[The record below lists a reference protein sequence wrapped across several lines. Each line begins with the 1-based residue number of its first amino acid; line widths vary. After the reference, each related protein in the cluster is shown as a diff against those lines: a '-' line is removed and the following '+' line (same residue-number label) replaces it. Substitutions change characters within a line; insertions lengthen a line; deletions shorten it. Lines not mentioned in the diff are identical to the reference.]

1 MNQMNIEL
9 DKIYNEDCQEGIKRI
24 PDASVDCV
32 ITDPPY
38 LYLKGQK
45 LEREFNE
52 FELFNQFKR
61 VLKPD
66 GFVVLF
72 GRGTSFYRWNVIL
85 SQLGFFFKE
94 EIIWAKSNITSPLL
108 ALLRVHETISISS
121 LGKGKIN
128 RVKVP
133 YIEAKNGNV
142 ASVLQDIKRLKVIL
156 HNPKS
161 LKAVEDF
168 LINNVA
174 SYNLDRV
181 SGYNVS
187 AQPGFKNEDR
197 CAAVVRAMSDG
208 CTERSIIRTD
218 LHKDERANKHGLH
231 GDMKIGDRSCN
242 VISSMSCG
250 MNEKSII
257 KIVRDHYSAIHPT
270 QKPVR
275 LLERL
280 LALTT
285 QPGDVVLDPFIGSCS
300 TAIACVNTNRKY
312 IGFEIDKEYYDAGM
326 NRLNKVIS
334 EPKLVM

>member
-1 MNQMNIEL
+1 M
-9 DKIYNEDCQEGIKRI
+9 
-24 PDASVDCV
+24 
-32 ITDPPY
+32 
-38 LYLKGQK
+38 
-45 LEREFNE
+45 
-52 FELFNQFKR
+52 
-61 VLKPD
+61 
-66 GFVVLF
+66 
-72 GRGTSFYRWNVIL
+72 
-85 SQLGFFFKE
+85 
-94 EIIWAKSNITSPLL
+94 
-108 ALLRVHETISISS
+108 
-121 LGKGKIN
+121 GKGKIN

>member
-1 MNQMNIEL
+1 MNKIEFNR
-9 DKIYNEDCQEGIKRI
+9 IYNEDCQEGIKRI
-24 PDASVDCV
+24 PDSSIDCI

-38 LYLKGQK
+38 LYLKNQK
-45 LEREFNE
+45 LERGFNE
-52 FELFNQFKR
+52 FDLFDQFKR
-61 VLKPD
+61 VLKSD

-85 SQLGFFFKE
+85 SQLGFSFKE
-94 EIIWAKSNITSPLL
+94 EIIWDKSYITSPLL

-121 LGKGKIN
+121 LGNGKIN

-133 YIEAKNGNV
+133 YIESKNGNV
-142 ASVLQDIKRLKVIL
+142 DSVLQDIRRLKNIL

>member
-1 MNQMNIEL
+1 MNEIEL

-24 PDASVDCV
+24 PDASIDC
-32 ITDPPY
+32 ILTDPPY

-45 LEREFNE
+45 LERKFDEQT
-52 FELFNQFKR
+52 LFADFKR
-61 VLKPD
+61 VLKPT
-66 GFVVLF
+66 GFVVMF
-72 GRGTSFYRWNVIL
+72 GRGTSFYRWNTIL
-85 SQLGFFFKE
+85 SDLGFKFKE
-94 EIIWAKSNITSPLL
+94 QIIWDKSNITSPLL
-108 ALLRVHETISISS
+108 TLLRVHETISISS

-133 YIEAKNGNV
+133 YIEAKNGNL

-208 CTERSIIRTD
+208 CTERTIIRTD
-218 LHKDERANKHGLH
+218 LHKDEKANKHGLH

>member
-1 MNQMNIEL
+1 MNKIEFNR
-9 DKIYNEDCQEGIKRI
+9 IYNEDCQEGIKRI
-24 PDASVDCV
+24 PDSSIDCI

-38 LYLKGQK
+38 LYLKNQK
-45 LEREFNE
+45 LERGFNE
-52 FELFNQFKR
+52 FDLFDQFKR
-61 VLKPD
+61 VLKSD

-85 SQLGFFFKE
+85 SQLGFSFKE
-94 EIIWAKSNITSPLL
+94 EIIWDKSYITSPLL

-121 LGKGKIN
+121 LGNGKIN
-128 RVKVP
+128 RVKIP
-133 YIEAKNGNV
+133 YIESKNGNV
-142 ASVLQDIKRLKVIL
+142 DSVLQDIKRLKNIL

>member
-1 MNQMNIEL
+1 M
-9 DKIYNEDCQEGIKRI
+9 
-24 PDASVDCV
+24 
-32 ITDPPY
+32 
-38 LYLKGQK
+38 
-45 LEREFNE
+45 
-52 FELFNQFKR
+52 
-61 VLKPD
+61 
-66 GFVVLF
+66 GF
-72 GRGTSFYRWNVIL
+72 S
-85 SQLGFFFKE
+85 FKE

-218 LHKDERANKHGLH
+218 LHKDEKANKHGLH